1 MTMASALNC
10 HYEAIVIWKQVAWK
24 TRVFVSIIIAATVCI
39 MLQMMMMTRL
49 SQQETISV
57 NYCTDYNKVCSY
69 LHVMLLYKTYYTE
82 MEQLRDEKRDLQEH
96 LATKSKILRAMQME
110 SDSIKAKL
118 QEQNTTIQ
126 TQFQEIT
133 QLKQDDEM
141 SKDAL
146 KGMEY
151 MYLKTKQNLI
161 IVSHILSLSLLL
173 TIMVSNENMR
183 QHFQLKLLILI
194 ASGKHL
200 IP

>member
-1 MTMASALNC
+1 
-10 HYEAIVIWKQVAWK
+10 
-24 TRVFVSIIIAATVCI
+24 
-39 MLQMMMMTRL
+39 MMMRL
-49 SQQETISV
+49 SQQETTLV

-69 LHVMLLYKTYYTE
+69 LHVMLLHKTYYTE
-82 MEQLRDEKRDLQEH
+82 MEQLRDEKRDLQEY
-96 LATKSKILRAMQME
+96 LGTKSKILRAMQME

-151 MYLKTKQNLI
+151 M
-161 IVSHILSLSLLL
+161 
-173 TIMVSNENMR
+173 
-183 QHFQLKLLILI
+183 
-194 ASGKHL
+194 HL
-200 IP
+200 